1 MAEDSKVTINLLDNG
16 EFASREVTSTNVG
29 ELRNELEIPSSAN
42 VMVAGTIRQNDF
54 ALTDNALVAY
64 ASNNKV
70 GGITMFGFKVKLK

>member
-1 MAEDSKVTINLLDNG
+1 MANDSNNNESSNNRTINLLENG

-42 VMVAGTIRQNDF
+42 VMVSGTIRTNDF
-54 ALTDNALVAY
+54 ELEDGAIVAY

-70 GGITMFGFKVKLK
+70 GG